1 MVMGSDSQQVDIR
14 SLRTV
19 NKHFFVKVE
28 IVDGD
33 VLVGGYHIFRAVAV
47 GERVTEGKINFLS
60 LILKSILENT
70 LQLPI
75 FPHY

>member
-1 MVMGSDSQQVDIR
+1 MVMGSDSQQVDIP
-14 SLRTV
+14 SLRAV

-33 VLVGGYHIFRAVAV
+33 VLVEGYHIFRAVGV

-70 LQLPI
+70 FQLPI